1 MRPPADRQ
9 GPTTLRGGAV
19 LPDDALSWRFSRSS
33 GPGGQ
38 SVNTADSRA
47 ELTVD
52 LSSVLWASPAQEVR
66 ARERLAR
73 RLRGDLLT
81 VAASEYRSQL
91 RNREAAVV
99 RVLALLDDALTPPGP
114 PRRAA
119 RPSRAS
125 RERRATAERH
135 RREVKALRRR
145 PPAG

>member
-1 MRPPADRQ
+1 VRPPADPR

-19 LPDDALSWRFSRSS
+19 LPGDALSWRFSRSS

-52 LSSVLWASPAQEVR
+52 LSGVLWASADQATR
-66 ARERLAR
+66 ARERLAG

-81 VAASEYRSQL
+81 VAASEHRSQL
-91 RNREAAVV
+91 RNREAALV
-99 RVLALLDDALTPPGP
+99 RVLALLDDALAPRAPS
-114 PRRAA
+114 RRAT

-125 RERRATAERH
+125 RERRAATERQ
-135 RREVKALRRR
+135 RREVKSLRRR
-145 PPAG
+145 PPIG